1 MVKPS
6 LSSERKQHL
15 FRQILDGYKTQAVI
29 TRKGLA
35 ITNKLRPATV
45 TQLIGEM
52 IQSGIIAEDTINHQP
67 GPGRPEV
74 GIIPDFR
81 LLTAIFICIDA
92 RNITASLV
100 DIRGVVLAGAH
111 QPVHDD
117 NADSET
123 LLNCFRTLISRL
135 LQNCRADTRVQ
146 GIIISLPGVMD
157 AEHCHWLYTNRWPK
171 ARHMDLSQLAEEFSI
186 PVCLVKNLQ
195 AELNAF
201 VLENN
206 ELSARRVLYVHWG
219 EGIGAASYSKQQINA
234 NQQGLFG
241 ELGQLTFGNSQTIE
255 QMFSLSALRGVLSE
269 ALPGD
274 LSNERAAAKTLQHAD
289 ITAIPCLKNAA
300 DIWSRLLANI
310 YFILFPDVIIFSG
323 PFTHN
328 EALFREIT
336 TGFSQHVPD
345 YFEQNVT
352 FTINHKSYMNEM
364 NGALSPFFDALVAEY
379 CCQES

>member
-123 LLNCFRTLISRL
+123 LLNCFRILISRL

-289 ITAIPCLKNAA
+289 ITAIPCLNTAA
-300 DIWSRLLANI
+300 DIWGRVLANI

>member
-15 FRQILDGYKTQAVI
+15 FRQILDAYKAQTLI

-35 ITNKLRPATV
+35 ITNALRPATV
-45 TQLIGEM
+45 TQLVGEM
-52 IQSGIIAEDTINHQP
+52 IQSGIISEDTVNHQS

-117 NADSET
+117 DADSET
-123 LLNCFRTLISRL
+123 LLNCFRALINRL

-157 AEHCHWLYTNRWPK
+157 AEHGHWLYTNRWPK
-171 ARHMDLSQLAEEFSI
+171 ARHMDLSQLTTEFSI
-186 PVCLVKNLQ
+186 PVSLVKNLQ

-201 VLENN
+201 ILEND
-206 ELSARRVLYVHWG
+206 ELSAKRVLYVHWG

-234 NQQGLFG
+234 NPQGLFG
-241 ELGQLTFGNSQTIE
+241 ELGQLTFGDSHTIE
-255 QMFSLSALRGVLSE
+255 QMFSLSALRGVLSQT
-269 ALPGD
+269 LTGD

-289 ITAIPCLKNAA
+289 IMAVPCLKNAA
-300 DIWSRLLANI
+300 DIWSRVLANI

-336 TGFSQHVPD
+336 TGFSQHVPE
-345 YFEQNVT
+345 YFEQNVI

-364 NGALSPFFDALVAEY
+364 NGALSPFFDGLVAEY
-379 CCQES
+379 CRQGS

>member
-15 FRQILDGYKTQAVI
+15 FRQILDAYKAQTLI

-35 ITNKLRPATV
+35 ITNALRPATV
-45 TQLIGEM
+45 TQLVGEM
-52 IQSGIIAEDTINHQP
+52 IQSGIISEDTVNHQS

-123 LLNCFRTLISRL
+123 LLNCFRTLINRL
-135 LQNCRADTRVQ
+135 LQNCRPDTRVQ
-146 GIIISLPGVMD
+146 GIIISLPGVLD
-157 AEHCHWLYTNRWPK
+157 AEHGHWLYTNRWPK
-171 ARHMDLSQLAEEFSI
+171 ARHMDLSQLTTEFSI
-186 PVCLVKNLQ
+186 PVSLVKNLQ

-201 VLENN
+201 ILEND
-206 ELSARRVLYVHWG
+206 ELSAKRVLYVHWG

-234 NQQGLFG
+234 NPQGLFG
-241 ELGQLTFGNSQTIE
+241 ELGQLTFGDSHTIE
-255 QMFSLSALRGVLSE
+255 QMFSLSALRGVLSQT
-269 ALPGD
+269 LTGD

-289 ITAIPCLKNAA
+289 IMAVPCLKNAA
-300 DIWSRLLANI
+300 DIWSRVLANI

-336 TGFSQHVPD
+336 TGFSQHVPE
-345 YFEQNVT
+345 YFEQNVI

-364 NGALSPFFDALVAEY
+364 NGALSPFFDGLVAEY
-379 CCQES
+379 CRQGS

>member
-15 FRQILDGYKTQAVI
+15 FRQILDAYKAQTLI

-35 ITNKLRPATV
+35 ITNALRPATV
-45 TQLIGEM
+45 TQLVGEM
-52 IQSGIIAEDTINHQP
+52 IQSGIISEDTVNHQS

-123 LLNCFRTLISRL
+123 LLNCFRTLINRL

-146 GIIISLPGVMD
+146 GVIISLPGVMD
-157 AEHCHWLYTNRWPK
+157 AEHGHWLYTNRWPK
-171 ARHMDLSQLAEEFSI
+171 ARHMDLSQLTTEFSI
-186 PVCLVKNLQ
+186 PVSLVKNLQ

-201 VLENN
+201 ILEND
-206 ELSARRVLYVHWG
+206 ELSAKRVLYVHWG

-234 NQQGLFG
+234 NPQGLFG
-241 ELGQLTFGNSQTIE
+241 ELGQLTFGDSHTIE
-255 QMFSLSALRGVLSE
+255 QMFSLSALRGVLSQT
-269 ALPGD
+269 LTGD

-289 ITAIPCLKNAA
+289 IMAVPCLKNAA
-300 DIWSRLLANI
+300 DIWSRVLANI

-336 TGFSQHVPD
+336 TGFSQHVPE

-364 NGALSPFFDALVAEY
+364 NGALSPFFDGLVAEY
-379 CCQES
+379 CRQGS

>member
-15 FRQILDGYKTQAVI
+15 FRQILDAYKAQTLI

-35 ITNKLRPATV
+35 ITNALRPATV
-45 TQLIGEM
+45 TQLVGEM
-52 IQSGIIAEDTINHQP
+52 IQSGLISEDTVNHQS

-117 NADSET
+117 DADSET
-123 LLNCFRTLISRL
+123 LLNCFRTLINRL
-135 LQNCRADTRVQ
+135 QQNCRADTRVQ

-157 AEHCHWLYTNRWPK
+157 AEHGHWLYTNRWPK
-171 ARHMDLSQLAEEFSI
+171 ARHMDLSQLTTEFSI
-186 PVCLVKNLQ
+186 PVSLVKNLQ

-201 VLENN
+201 ILEND
-206 ELSARRVLYVHWG
+206 ELSAKRVLYVHWG

-234 NQQGLFG
+234 NPQGLFG
-241 ELGQLTFGNSQTIE
+241 ELGQLTFGDSHTIE
-255 QMFSLSALRGVLSE
+255 QMFSLSALRGVLSQT
-269 ALPGD
+269 LTGD

-289 ITAIPCLKNAA
+289 IMAVPCLKNAA
-300 DIWSRLLANI
+300 DIWSRVLANI

-336 TGFSQHVPD
+336 TGFSQHVPE
-345 YFEQNVT
+345 YFEQNVI

-364 NGALSPFFDALVAEY
+364 NGALSPFFDGLVAEY
-379 CCQES
+379 CRQGS

>member
-117 NADSET
+117 NADSDT
-123 LLNCFRTLISRL
+123 LLNCFRILISRL

-201 VLENN
+201 VLENH

-269 ALPGD
+269 TLPGD

-289 ITAIPCLKNAA
+289 ITAIPCLKTAA
-300 DIWSRLLANI
+300 DIWGRVLANI

-328 EALFREIT
+328 EALFRVIT

>member
-15 FRQILDGYKTQAVI
+15 FRQILDGYKMQAVI

-100 DIRGVVLAGAH
+100 DIRGVVLAGVH

-117 NADSET
+117 NADSAT

-171 ARHMDLSQLAEEFSI
+171 ARHIDLSQLAAEFSI

-201 VLENN
+201 ILENN
-206 ELSARRVLYVHWG
+206 DLSARRVLYVHWG

-255 QMFSLSALRGVLSE
+255 QMFSLSALRSVLSE

-289 ITAIPCLKNAA
+289 ITVIPCLKAAA
-300 DIWSRLLANI
+300 DIWGRVLANI

-336 TGFSQHVPD
+336 TGFSQHVPE

-364 NGALSPFFDALVAEY
+364 HGALSPFFDALVAKY
-379 CCQES
+379 CHQGS

>member
-15 FRQILDGYKTQAVI
+15 FRQILDAYKAQTLI

-35 ITNKLRPATV
+35 ITNALRPATV
-45 TQLIGEM
+45 TQLVGEM
-52 IQSGIIAEDTINHQP
+52 IQSGIISEDTVNHQS

-123 LLNCFRTLISRL
+123 LLNCFRTLINRL

-157 AEHCHWLYTNRWPK
+157 AEHGHWLYTNRWPK
-171 ARHMDLSQLAEEFSI
+171 ARHMDLSQLTTEFSI
-186 PVCLVKNLQ
+186 PVSLVKNLQ

-201 VLENN
+201 ILEND
-206 ELSARRVLYVHWG
+206 ELSAKRVLYVHWG

-234 NQQGLFG
+234 NPQGLFG
-241 ELGQLTFGNSQTIE
+241 ELGQLTFGDSHTIE
-255 QMFSLSALRGVLSE
+255 QMFSLSALRGVLSQT
-269 ALPGD
+269 LTGD

-289 ITAIPCLKNAA
+289 IMAVPCLKNAA
-300 DIWSRLLANI
+300 DIWSRVLANI

-336 TGFSQHVPD
+336 TGFSQHVPE

-364 NGALSPFFDALVAEY
+364 NGALSPFFDGLVAEY
-379 CCQES
+379 CHQGS

>member
-15 FRQILDGYKTQAVI
+15 FRQILDAYKAQTLI

-35 ITNKLRPATV
+35 ITNALRPATV
-45 TQLIGEM
+45 TQLVGEM
-52 IQSGIIAEDTINHQP
+52 IQSGIISEDTVNHQS

-123 LLNCFRTLISRL
+123 LLNCFRTLINRL

-157 AEHCHWLYTNRWPK
+157 AEHGHWLYTNRWPK
-171 ARHMDLSQLAEEFSI
+171 ARHMDLSQLTTEFSI
-186 PVCLVKNLQ
+186 PVSLVKNLQ

-201 VLENN
+201 ILEND
-206 ELSARRVLYVHWG
+206 ELSAKRVLYVHWG

-234 NQQGLFG
+234 NPQGLFG
-241 ELGQLTFGNSQTIE
+241 ELGQLTFGNTHTIE
-255 QMFSLSALRGVLSE
+255 QMFSLSALRGVLSQT
-269 ALPGD
+269 LTGD

-289 ITAIPCLKNAA
+289 IMAVPCLKNAA
-300 DIWSRLLANI
+300 DIWSRVLANI

-336 TGFSQHVPD
+336 TGFSQHVPE
-345 YFEQNVT
+345 YFEQNVI

-364 NGALSPFFDALVAEY
+364 NGALSPFFDGLVAEY
-379 CCQES
+379 CRQGS

>member
-15 FRQILDGYKTQAVI
+15 FRQILDAYKAQTLI

-35 ITNKLRPATV
+35 ITNALRPATV
-45 TQLIGEM
+45 TQLVGEM
-52 IQSGIIAEDTINHQP
+52 IQSGIISEDTVNHQS

-74 GIIPDFR
+74 GIIPDFG

-123 LLNCFRTLISRL
+123 LLNCFRTLINRL

-157 AEHCHWLYTNRWPK
+157 AEHGHWLYTNRWPK
-171 ARHMDLSQLAEEFSI
+171 ARHMDLSQLTTEFSI
-186 PVCLVKNLQ
+186 PVSLVKNLQ

-201 VLENN
+201 ILEND
-206 ELSARRVLYVHWG
+206 ELSAKRVLYVHWG

-234 NQQGLFG
+234 NPQGLFG
-241 ELGQLTFGNSQTIE
+241 ELGQLTFGDSHTIE
-255 QMFSLSALRGVLSE
+255 QMFSLSALRGVLSHT
-269 ALPGD
+269 LTGD

-289 ITAIPCLKNAA
+289 IMAVPCLKNAA
-300 DIWSRLLANI
+300 DIWSRVLANI

-336 TGFSQHVPD
+336 TGFSQHVPE
-345 YFEQNVT
+345 YFEQNVI

-364 NGALSPFFDALVAEY
+364 NGALSPFFDGLVAEY
-379 CCQES
+379 CRQGS

>member
-15 FRQILDGYKTQAVI
+15 FRQILDAYKAQTLI

-35 ITNKLRPATV
+35 ITNALRPATV
-45 TQLIGEM
+45 TQLVGEM
-52 IQSGIIAEDTINHQP
+52 IQSGIISEDTVNHQS

-123 LLNCFRTLISRL
+123 LLNCFRTLINRL

-157 AEHCHWLYTNRWPK
+157 AEHGHWLYTNRWPK
-171 ARHMDLSQLAEEFSI
+171 ARHMDLSQLTTEFSI
-186 PVCLVKNLQ
+186 PVSLVKNLQ

-201 VLENN
+201 ILENA
-206 ELSARRVLYVHWG
+206 ELSAKRVLYVHWG

-234 NQQGLFG
+234 NPQGLFG
-241 ELGQLTFGNSQTIE
+241 ELGQLTFGDSHTIE
-255 QMFSLSALRGVLSE
+255 QMFSLSALRGVLSQT
-269 ALPGD
+269 LTGD

-289 ITAIPCLKNAA
+289 IMAVPCLKNAA
-300 DIWSRLLANI
+300 DIWSRVLANI

-336 TGFSQHVPD
+336 TGFSQHVPE
-345 YFEQNVT
+345 YFEQNVI

-364 NGALSPFFDALVAEY
+364 NGALSPFFDGLVAEY
-379 CCQES
+379 CRQGS